1 MTKDKQRVSGR
12 AGKFAQLSGVPG
24 PRQAGRMH
32 RAPCHWDNM
41 EKLEVW
47 GHKERT
53 VIGGCYAG
61 KANVITAG
69 GED

>member
-1 MTKDKQRVSGR
+1 MTKDKQRVGGR
-12 AGKFAQLSGVPG
+12 AGKFAQLSCAPG
-24 PRQAGRMH
+24 PRLAGRMH
-32 RAPCHWDNM
+32 RAPCHWDSM

-47 GHKERT
+47 GHRERIA
-53 VIGGCYAG
+53 IGGCYAG